1 LSATMILSVGH
12 QELSRFSGYWNI
24 LKTARRTASCAWR
37 FLVVEETPVDQH
49 VSPES
54 VARRYAHRPGCRFV
68 GFQEVAIAVFLM
80 DVRVVLLKPR
90 PVPPIDEFLLRGLSL
105 RIDRPETLANL
116 LGLDPRTVQNRLV
129 ELRRAE
135 FIDVH
140 GQPSSNEVHCVLTTK
155 GQEVTKTLVQE
166 EYTEDTIKV
175 TYHGFLR
182 RPILVTPDSLLRPQ
196 DIRETQMT
204 PIRAIPSRYPRP
216 DEISLD
222 ELSDVI
228 RRLWKR
234 RGKEK
239 PPELI
244 SVRSVLK
251 GVKTMYL
258 PAVMLQYELTGGL
271 RKQQQVAFAVDGVVD
286 EEYER
291 AFAACCAAEKLP
303 EILLPSFKSTP
314 QLVSEYVP
322 SHIARE
328 LGNLEGVDEIVE
340 QLEVASERIDSRTD
354 RLESTDQPDTRQM
367 LREELERERMEKA
380 RLERELA
387 KRRVRRLRTFDCA
400 RLLGEALESAK
411 ERLVI
416 LSAFLSTDAVDQGFL
431 RRLENALKRGVRVW
445 IGYGMGK
452 QGERQQ
458 QREVSANWSA
468 AEAKLQSLQTRFRDQ
483 FELRDFGDT
492 HEKILLCDK
501 EFVVSGSY
509 NWLSFKANPRSKKR
523 RQEDA
528 LLVTVPEVIE
538 KYFDEITTRFSV
550 GP

>member
-1 LSATMILSVGH
+1 M
-12 QELSRFSGYWNI
+12 
-24 LKTARRTASCAWR
+24 
-37 FLVVEETPVDQH
+37 
-49 VSPES
+49 
-54 VARRYAHRPGCRFV
+54 
-68 GFQEVAIAVFLM
+68 
-80 DVRVVLLKPR
+80 
-90 PVPPIDEFLLRGLSL
+90 
-105 RIDRPETLANL
+105 
-116 LGLDPRTVQNRLV
+116 
-129 ELRRAE
+129 RRAE
-135 FIDVH
+135 FIDVI
-140 GQPSSNEVHCVLTTK
+140 GQPCSDEVRCVLTTK
-155 GQEVTKTLVQE
+155 GQEVTKTLVQG

-175 TYHGFLR
+175 VYHGFLR
-182 RPILVTPDSLLRPQ
+182 RPILVTPDALLRPH
-196 DIRETQMT
+196 DVRETEMH

-271 RKQQQVAFAVDGVVD
+271 RRQRQVAFAVDGVVD

-291 AFAACCAAEKLP
+291 AFAASSAAEKLP
-303 EILLPSFKSTP
+303 ELFLPSFKSTP
-314 QLVSEYVP
+314 QLVAEYVP
-322 SHIARE
+322 PHIASQ

-340 QLEVASERIDSRTD
+340 RLEVTSEKIESRTD
-354 RLESTDQPDTRQM
+354 RLEESDHPDTRQV
-367 LREELERERMEKA
+367 LREELERERAEKV
-380 RLERELA
+380 RLEQELA
-387 KRRVRRLRTFDCA
+387 QRRVRRLRTFDCA
-400 RLLGEALESAK
+400 RLLVEALDSVA

-416 LSAFLSTDAVDQGFL
+416 LSAFLSTDAVDHGFL
-431 RRLENALKRGVRVW
+431 RRLEDALKRGVRVW

-452 QGERQQ
+452 RDARQL
-458 QREVSANWSA
+458 QRDVSANWSL
-468 AEAKLQSLQTRFRDQ
+468 AESELDSLRKKYDRQ

-501 EFVVSGSY
+501 KYVVSGSY
-509 NWLSFKANPRSKKR
+509 NWLSFKANLRSKKR

-528 LLVTVPEVIE
+528 LMVTVPEVVE
-538 KYFDEITTRFSV
+538 KYFDEITSRFSS
-550 GP
+550 GR